1 MKVLLSHIQNAIES
15 LNANRMRTFLTML
28 GIMIGIMSMT
38 IILSL
43 SGGLGNMIS
52 DQVSNEGGSIIV
64 VRPKEIGANDKNI
77 ISNLATSK
85 SFTRSSLTE
94 QDFGS
99 LADLDHVVA
108 ASPLASFA
116 SEITAAGKKNITN
129 ILAVSSELDKAISL
143 KLRDGQFITDT
154 TGSHNTVLGY
164 QLASEL
170 FGADQAIGQNIHIKN
185 QPFLVVGVLEPQEN
199 VINFNNTD
207 FDNTAII
214 NYTAGKIASQN
225 SIQIQQ
231 INVRVDSVNS
241 LDSVRQKIERKM
253 SDNHKGEQDF
263 TVISGQDISHPSDDF
278 IDLTTLVLALVAGVS
293 LVVGGIG
300 IMNIMLVNVS
310 ERTREIGIRKALGAN
325 NTQIM
330 SQFLTESTIMSLGGG
345 LLGYATGYS
354 FSFGL
359 STFLPFKPLF
369 SWEIAAVVMLIS
381 LVVGVFFGIYPAIRA
396 ARKNPIE
403 SLRYYN

>member
-116 SEITAAGKKNITN
+116 SEITAAGKKTITN
-129 ILAVSSELDKAISL
+129 ILADRLV
-143 KLRDGQFITDT
+143 
-154 TGSHNTVLGY
+154 
-164 QLASEL
+164 
-170 FGADQAIGQNIHIKN
+170 GA
-185 QPFLVVGVLEPQEN
+185 E
-199 VINFNNTD
+199 
-207 FDNTAII
+207 
-214 NYTAGKIASQN
+214 
-225 SIQIQQ
+225 
-231 INVRVDSVNS
+231 
-241 LDSVRQKIERKM
+241 
-253 SDNHKGEQDF
+253 
-263 TVISGQDISHPSDDF
+263 
-278 IDLTTLVLALVAGVS
+278 
-293 LVVGGIG
+293 
-300 IMNIMLVNVS
+300 
-310 ERTREIGIRKALGAN
+310 
-325 NTQIM
+325 
-330 SQFLTESTIMSLGGG
+330 
-345 LLGYATGYS
+345 
-354 FSFGL
+354 
-359 STFLPFKPLF
+359 
-369 SWEIAAVVMLIS
+369 
-381 LVVGVFFGIYPAIRA
+381 
-396 ARKNPIE
+396 
-403 SLRYYN
+403 

>member
-1 MKVLLSHIQNAIES
+1 MKVLLSHVQNAIES

-38 IILSL
+38 IILAL
-43 SGGLGNMIS
+43 SGGLGHMIS
-52 DQVSNEGGSIIV
+52 DQVSSEGGAIIV
-64 VRPKEIGANDKNI
+64 VRPKEIGVNDRNI

-94 QDFGS
+94 QDFTG
-99 LADLDHVVA
+99 LNDLDKVVA
-108 ASPLASFA
+108 ASPLAAFA
-116 SEITAAGKKNITN
+116 SEITAAGKKATTN
-129 ILAVSSELDKAISL
+129 ILAVSPEIDKVINL

-154 TGSHNTVLGY
+154 TSSHNVVIGH

-170 FGADQAIGQNIHIKN
+170 FGAAQAIGQNIHIKN

-214 NYTAGKIASQN
+214 NYSAGKTVSQN

-241 LDSVRQKIERKM
+241 LDSARQEIEREI

-263 TVISGQDISHPSDDF
+263 VVMSGRDISHPSDDF
-278 IDLTTLVLALVAGVS
+278 IDLITLILTLVAGVS

-330 SQFLTESTIMSLGGG
+330 SQFLTESMIMSLGGG
-345 LLGYATGYS
+345 ILGYAAGYS

-359 STFLPFKPLF
+359 SAFLPFKPLF
-369 SWEIAAVVMLIS
+369 SWEIAAIVMLIS

-396 ARKNPIE
+396 SRKNPIE